1 MPAEYWTYRT
11 YCQGSH
17 GHQKCGKVLEMQ
29 VQYEG
34 IEKNM
39 DFTLL
44 GMFYD
49 FVLFVLYEVYRTLK
63 TFLTYC
69 M

>member
-1 MPAEYWTYRT
+1 
-11 YCQGSH
+11 
-17 GHQKCGKVLEMQ
+17 MQ